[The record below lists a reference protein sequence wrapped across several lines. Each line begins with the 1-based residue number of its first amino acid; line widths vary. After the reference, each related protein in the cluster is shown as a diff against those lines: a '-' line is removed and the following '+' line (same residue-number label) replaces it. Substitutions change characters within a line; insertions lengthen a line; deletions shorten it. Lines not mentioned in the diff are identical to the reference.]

1 MHRKRNTLNR
11 GSRAKDFLVRVQSSK
26 DASIQGVVTHLAS
39 QQSQPFRSLLELIS
53 LLHDRLEEIG
63 MPVADVE
70 LRSWPRLH
78 LALEKKEESSMDDRP
93 DGINETRV
101 GDSAFL
107 VRIIFRQ
114 NATWMGEIHWLNGER
129 KIYFRSL
136 MEMIMLMHE
145 ALERSGIPPAE
156 YRFRTW
162 EDLEEASLQRDGS

>member
-1 MHRKRNTLNR
+1 MRRKRNTLNR
-11 GSRAKDFLVRVQSSK
+11 GSRAKDFLIRVTSRK

-39 QQSQPFRSLLELIS
+39 QQSQSFRSLLELTY

-63 MPVADVE
+63 MPVAGVE

-78 LALEKKEESSMDDRP
+78 LALEKKEESSMDERP
-93 DGINETRV
+93 DGLKEARV

-114 NATWMGEIHWLNGER
+114 NATWMGEIHWLNGEK

-145 ALERSGIPPAE
+145 ALEKSGIPPAE
-156 YRFRTW
+156 HSFRAW
-162 EDLEEASLQRDGS
+162 EDLEDASLPLDGS